1 MNNVNNIFLWKSYN
15 LNIEIIFNILNEDV
29 ANDFYVKNLQTSLD
43 LFISMFNCIKLG
55 FCD

>member
-15 LNIEIIFNILNEDV
+15 LNIQIIFNILNEDV

-43 LFISMFNCIKLG
+43 LFISNKYV
-55 FCD
+55 